1 MLEYE
6 ELLLVVQTATSSPH
20 AAFVTPGDEEDM
32 NEERREKPA
41 SAEPPSG
48 LSKLNSGAS

>member
-41 SAEPPSG
+41 SAEPPS
-48 LSKLNSGAS
+48 KLNSGAS